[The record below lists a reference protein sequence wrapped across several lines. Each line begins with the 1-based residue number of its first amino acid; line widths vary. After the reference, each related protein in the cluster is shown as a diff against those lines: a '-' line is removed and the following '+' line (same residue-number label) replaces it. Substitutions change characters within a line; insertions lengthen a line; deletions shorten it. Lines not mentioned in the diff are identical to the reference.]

1 MFRGGHLRVPVTD
14 LPRAVRFYVETLGM
28 KLVKDAPDAPVF
40 DAGDGLI
47 LCLSRA
53 HGTPNP
59 TQPLASLVVKG
70 ELTSSLSVL
79 ENRGIRINKQDDH
92 LRLTDS
98 EGNVYELLSEQL
110 L

>member
-14 LPRAVRFYVETLGM
+14 LPRAVRFYVETMGM
-28 KLVKDAPDAPVF
+28 KLVHDAPDAPVF

-59 TQPLASLVVKG
+59 SQPLAALVVKG
-70 ELTSSLSVL
+70 ELSSSLSVL
-79 ENRGIRINKQDDH
+79 ENRGIGISKQDG
-92 LRLTDS
+92 RIRITDS
-98 EGNVYELLSEQL
+98 EGNLYELLSEQAL
-110 L
+110 